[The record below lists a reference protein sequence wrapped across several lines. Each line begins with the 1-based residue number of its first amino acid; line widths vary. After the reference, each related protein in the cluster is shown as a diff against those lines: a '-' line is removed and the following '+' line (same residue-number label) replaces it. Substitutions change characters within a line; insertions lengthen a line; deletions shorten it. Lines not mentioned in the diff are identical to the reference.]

1 MWFCLSLKRLQ
12 SLTKRAENIAREEE
26 SWQDDVSLGDNE
38 DSWGNEDFA
47 DNSQHN
53 ESRNRT
59 KKPKG
64 RPRADSQG
72 AKIWFDEEVFALIE
86 IGSNFEQL
94 YHVKHS
100 LYHLKDE
107 RAKNLG
113 KVQQQLQEKGFEAT
127 TKQISEKMVVLKNY
141 FSAEKRKSEA
151 SARKSGSGREDIYIP
166 KWQFYRHLLFL
177 KDNFTP
183 KATESNVKRKS
194 SEERPS
200 NSKAKASKSN
210 LEISQVASSIENIA
224 DAFSAKK
231 CAATDDTKIV
241 RSEDDIF
248 GEMIAKMLSKIPS
261 SEEKYMLQ
269 LRMQQDIIQTI
280 FRCGNSMN
288 TGPHRILSPVF
299 HSHHSDRNL
308 GNYNRSSAL
317 PSPQESQLAYP
328 QHVLSE
334 TVSPPPTSLGIF

>member
-12 SLTKRAENIAREEE
+12 SLPKRAENIAREVE
-26 SWQDDVSLGDNE
+26 SWQDNVSLGDNE
-38 DSWGNEDFA
+38 NSWGNEDFA
-47 DNSQHN
+47 DNSQNN

-59 KKPKG
+59 KKPNG
-64 RPRADSQG
+64 RPRAGSQG
-72 AKIWFDEEVFALIE
+72 TKIWFDEEVFALIE
-86 IGSNFEQL
+86 IWSNFEQL
-94 YHVKHS
+94 YNVKHS

-107 RAKNLG
+107 RAKNLV

-177 KDNFTP
+177 KDNFTL

-194 SEERPS
+194 SEECPS
-200 NSKAKASKSN
+200 NSKAKVSKSN
-210 LEISQVASSIENIA
+210 LEISRVASSIENIA
-224 DAFSAKK
+224 HAFSAKK

-241 RSEDDIF
+241 GSEDDIF
-248 GEMIAKMLSKIPS
+248 GEMIVKMLSKLPS

-269 LRMQQDIIQTI
+269 LRMQ
-280 FRCGNSMN
+280 
-288 TGPHRILSPVF
+288 
-299 HSHHSDRNL
+299 
-308 GNYNRSSAL
+308 
-317 PSPQESQLAYP
+317 
-328 QHVLSE
+328 
-334 TVSPPPTSLGIF
+334 

>member
-1 MWFCLSLKRLQ
+1 M
-12 SLTKRAENIAREEE
+12 
-26 SWQDDVSLGDNE
+26 
-38 DSWGNEDFA
+38 GNEDFA
-47 DNSQHN
+47 DNSQKN

-59 KKPKG
+59 TKPKG
-64 RPRADSQG
+64 RPRADSQD

-86 IGSNFEQL
+86 IWSNFEQL
-94 YHVKHS
+94 YNVKHS
-100 LYHLKDE
+100 LYRLKDE
-107 RAKNLG
+107 RTKNLD

-151 SARKSGSGREDIYIP
+151 SARKSASGREDIYIP

-183 KATESNVKRKS
+183 KATESNIKRKS
-194 SEERPS
+194 SEECPS
-200 NSKAKASKSN
+200 NNKAKVSKTN
-210 LEISQVASSIENIA
+210 LEISRVASSIENIA

-231 CAATDDTKIV
+231 CVATNDTKIV

-248 GEMIAKMLSKIPS
+248 GELIVKMLSKIPS

-280 FRCGNSMN
+280 FRCGNSMK

-299 HSHHSDRNL
+299 HSHHSNRNL

-317 PSPQESQLAYP
+317 PSPQESQLEYP